1 MRVSRTG
8 IIASVLPSVLM
19 LGLFYS
25 LALHMYQSLGAWP
38 RSIGEEGFPPLLLA
52 HANITTTYFMV
63 LFPFCL
69 FILPSAILVLSL
81 VPTWRRFIP
90 YFALCGLMFIVCW
103 GLMQLAPDP
112 FLYWWRD

>member
-1 MRVSRTG
+1 MV
-8 IIASVLPSVLM
+8 SVLPCVLM

-25 LALHMYQSLGAWP
+25 LAVHMYQSLGAWP

-52 HANITTTYFMV
+52 HATITMICFMC
-63 LFPFCL
+63 LFWFCL
-69 FILPSAILVLSL
+69 FILPSAIVVCLL

-90 YFALCGLMFIVCW
+90 YFALCGLGLVVCW

-112 FLYWWRD
+112 FLYWWWD